1 MYLSHLP
8 TRDSYQKIEKPG
20 SNLGEGTYGVVYK
33 AKDRTNDEIVA
44 LKRIR
49 LEVEDEGIPSTA
61 LREISL
67 LRELKHDNIVE
78 LKDCV
83 QSDGKLY
90 LVFEFL
96 DRDLKKYMESCS
108 GLLSPMLVKSYLF
121 QLCRG
126 LAFCHAR
133 GVMHRDLK
141 PQNLLVS
148 RDGRLKLADFGLA
161 RAFCP
166 PIRPLTHEVV
176 TLWYRPPE
184 ILLGSQTYAP
194 PVDVWAIGTIFV
206 EMVTKRPLFPGD
218 SEIDQLF
225 KIFRQLG
232 TPSED
237 TWPGCTQLQDWNG
250 AFPRWV
256 RSDYT
261 KNCVDNLD
269 HNGIDLLDR
278 LLAYSPKDRI
288 TAKDSINHPYFD
300 DLDKDNI

>member
-1 MYLSHLP
+1 MD
-8 TRDSYQKIEKPG
+8 RYQKIEKPG
-20 SNLGEGTYGVVYK
+20 QPNLGEGTYGVVYK
-33 AKDRTNDEIVA
+33 ARDKTTDEIVA

-67 LRELKHDNIVE
+67 LRELRHDNIVE

-83 QSDGKLY
+83 QSEGKLY

-108 GLLSPMLVKSYLF
+108 GMLSDMLVKSYLF
-121 QLCRG
+121 QCCRG

-225 KIFRQLG
+225 KIFRQCG
-232 TPSED
+232 TPNED
-237 TWPGCTQLQDWNG
+237 MWPGVTQLQDWNA
-250 AFPRWV
+250 AFPQWPRLA
-256 RSDYT
+256 T
-261 KNCVDNLD
+261 NKMAPTLD
-269 HNGIDLLDR
+269 AQGNDLLEKF
-278 LLAYSPKDRI
+278 LLYTPKDRI
-288 TAKDSINHPYFD
+288 SAKEALNHPYFN
-300 DLDKDNI
+300 DLQKDSI